1 MTDAADAEAVD
12 DAPAPLTR
20 DRLLDLAG
28 QVFADEGYAAVSVR
42 DLARRSSL
50 TTGAIYAHFLNK
62 ADLLVEAID
71 ARVDVGVEAPRDIET
86 TFRAYLEGV
95 GRRYPERAQLRALLL
110 EGAAAARGDAAVR
123 ERLNREQV
131 RRLESWV
138 VEYEAAQ
145 GSGELDSDVDMRAAV
160 MMLWAIELWLGVLE
174 AFVCR
179 FCMLVEW
186 HASSLDGI
194 TADGSTVLEVEG
206 TPDADTPESGPY
218 R

>member
-1 MTDAADAEAVD
+1 MTDAADADAAD
-12 DAPAPLTR
+12 DEPAAPLTR
-20 DRLLDLAG
+20 DRLLELAG

-71 ARVDVGVEAPRDIET
+71 ARVDTGVETPRDIET
-86 TFRAYLEGV
+86 TFRAYLEDV

-145 GSGELDSDVDMRAAV
+145 RSGELDPGVDMRAAV
-160 MMLWAIELWLGVLE
+160 MMLWAIELGLGTLE
-174 AFVCR
+174 AF
-179 FCMLVEW
+179 
-186 HASSLDGI
+186 GI
-194 TADGSTVLEVEG
+194 EAPD
-206 TPDADTPESGPY
+206 PDAWADLTRRFIESIEGPAD
-218 R
+218 RST

>member
-1 MTDAADAEAVD
+1 MTDAADAEAAD
-12 DAPAPLTR
+12 DEPAAPLTR
-20 DRLLDLAG
+20 DRLLELAG

-71 ARVDVGVEAPRDIET
+71 SRVDAGVETPRDIET
-86 TFRAYLEGV
+86 TFRAYLEDV

-145 GSGELDSDVDMRAAV
+145 ASGELDPEVDMRAAV
-160 MMLWAIELWLGVLE
+160 MMLWAIELGLGTLE
-174 AFVCR
+174 AF
-179 FCMLVEW
+179 
-186 HASSLDGI
+186 GI
-194 TADGSTVLEVEG
+194 DAPD
-206 TPDADTPESGPY
+206 PDAWADLTRRFIESIEGPAAPSS
-218 R
+218 

>member
-20 DRLLDLAG
+20 DRLLELAG

-71 ARVDVGVEAPRDIET
+71 ARVDAGVEAPRDIET

-123 ERLNREQV
+123 ERLNREQE
-131 RRLESWV
+131 RRLESWI

-145 GSGELDSDVDMRAAV
+145 GSGELDPDVDMRAAV
-160 MMLWAIELWLGVLE
+160 MMLWAIELGLGVLE
-174 AFVCR
+174 AFAIDAPDPEAWADLTRR
-179 FCMLVEW
+179 FIE
-186 HASSLDGI
+186 SI
-194 TADGSTVLEVEG
+194 EG
-206 TPDADTPESGPY
+206 PSG
-218 R
+218 RSG

>member
-95 GRRYPERAQLRALLL
+95 GQRYPERAQLRALLL

-160 MMLWAIELWLGVLE
+160 MMLWAIELGLGVLE
-174 AFVCR
+174 AFAIDAPDPEAWADLTRR
-179 FCMLVEW
+179 FIE
-186 HASSLDGI
+186 SI
-194 TADGSTVLEVEG
+194 EG
-206 TPDADTPESGPY
+206 PAGRSG
-218 R
+218 

>member
-1 MTDAADAEAVD
+1 MTDAADADALDD

-145 GSGELDSDVDMRAAV
+145 GSGELDPDVDMRAAV
-160 MMLWAIELWLGVLE
+160 MMLWAIELGLGVLE
-174 AFVCR
+174 AFAIDAPDPEAWADLTRR
-179 FCMLVEW
+179 FIE
-186 HASSLDGI
+186 SIEGP
-194 TADGSTVLEVEG
+194 ADR
-206 TPDADTPESGPY
+206 SG
-218 R
+218 

>member
-160 MMLWAIELWLGVLE
+160 MMLWALELGLGVLE
-174 AFVCR
+174 AFAIDAPDPEAWADLTRR
-179 FCMLVEW
+179 FIE
-186 HASSLDGI
+186 SI
-194 TADGSTVLEVEG
+194 EG
-206 TPDADTPESGPY
+206 PTGRSG
-218 R
+218 

>member
-12 DAPAPLTR
+12 EEPAAPLTR

-28 QVFADEGYAAVSVR
+28 EVFADEGYAAVSVR

-71 ARVDVGVEAPRDIET
+71 SRVDAGVEAPRDIET
-86 TFRAYLEGV
+86 TFRAYLEDV
-95 GRRYPERAQLRALLL
+95 GRRYPERTQLRALLL

-145 GSGELDSDVDMRAAV
+145 QSGELDPDVDMRAAV
-160 MMLWAIELWLGVLE
+160 MMLWAIELGLGVLE
-174 AFVCR
+174 AF
-179 FCMLVEW
+179 
-186 HASSLDGI
+186 AID
-194 TADGSTVLEVEG
+194 APD
-206 TPDADTPESGPY
+206 PDAWAELTRRFIESIEGPSE
-218 R
+218 RAT